1 MFNTP
6 AMERLNTAYLLFEYE
21 YEGVKITA
29 RCLGMTLGSEEKKD
43 GRWFLNV
50 ESDKGKYFEMGP
62 PKEEIDLYVDF
73 LFPIPPKVKSGILK
87 YEDKVLIEKIKI

>member
-43 GRWFLNV
+43 GRWFLND
-50 ESDKGKYFEMGP
+50 EAGKYWDMGS
-62 PKEEIDLYVDF
+62 PKEEIDDWYVEF
-73 LFPIPPKVKSGILK
+73 LFPIPLKVKNGILK
-87 YEDKVLIEKIKI
+87 YEDKVLIEKVKIK